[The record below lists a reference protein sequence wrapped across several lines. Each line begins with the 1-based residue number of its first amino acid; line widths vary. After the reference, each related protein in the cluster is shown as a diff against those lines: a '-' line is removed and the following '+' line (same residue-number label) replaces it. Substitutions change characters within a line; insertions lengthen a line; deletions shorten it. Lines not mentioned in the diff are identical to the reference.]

1 METPKMVAF
10 VVKRYGTHYAR
21 PKNGGTQYA
30 VRKDKK
36 RRYAVRKGGRGVTL
50 MYLFSKWLTF
60 CPFFHK
66 VIALRL
72 VVGIAHSDS
81 LSTLLNSCTSLYK
94 ILTE

>member
-1 METPKMVAF
+1 MIVHVHTTDCHFIFFMLMETPKMVAF

-50 MYLFSKWLTF
+50 MYLFSK
-60 CPFFHK
+60 
-66 VIALRL
+66 
-72 VVGIAHSDS
+72 
-81 LSTLLNSCTSLYK
+81 
-94 ILTE
+94 